1 MAATLS
7 PPSPTASKVSSSPP
21 SSPGRINLRMADVAN
36 IFVKMRRT
44 KARSKA
50 HHIESNSGEPQ
61 TDPSL
66 AAEGV
71 TCAQKVD
78 IELEDVFTCV
88 GGVDVKKLLRAS
100 RTRLFETATYL
111 KANVLV
117 DEQYVDP
124 LHLLLLQFLTR
135 TYRWK
140 CTICGPKHRRD
151 GSFKVHV
158 SLDTSLPSDSV
169 SHLSVPSQIVYTA
182 SASRATLPDPQRP
195 PALEKAKSVP
205 GLMTIRS
212 RRE

>member
-1 MAATLS
+1 
-7 PPSPTASKVSSSPP
+7 
-21 SSPGRINLRMADVAN
+21 MADVAN

-111 KANVLV
+111 KANVLI
-117 DEQYVDP
+117 DEQ
-124 LHLLLLQFLTR
+124 
-135 TYRWK
+135 WK

-151 GSFKVHV
+151 GSFKVH
-158 SLDTSLPSDSV
+158 
-169 SHLSVPSQIVYTA
+169 IVYTA